1 MTLMMLLWQFILIGL
16 LTFGGG
22 LVAVTLLFEVFVET
36 GLITETWF
44 YHMLTISESTPG
56 PIAINLA
63 TYLGF
68 DQFGVLGGVLATL
81 GFVLPSIGLLW
92 VIYPLYQRYRDSEYV
107 IEGMAWLRAAV
118 LGLILV
124 TLVRMAIKVYLIATP
139 VWIPSLGLILL
150 GTILLPILKNR
161 PYAIL
166 AIGAVFGMIFF

>member
-1 MTLMMLLWQFILIGL
+1 MTLLTLIFQFALVGL

-22 LVAVTLLFEVFVET
+22 LVAVTLLFDVFVKT

-68 DQFGVLGGVLATL
+68 DQFGFLGGVFATF
-81 GFVLPSIGLLW
+81 GFIFPSIVLLW
-92 VIYPLYQRYRDSEYV
+92 SIYPVYQRYRQSKYV
-107 IEGMAWLRAAV
+107 VEAMAWLRAAV
-118 LGLILV
+118 LGLIVV

-161 PYAIL
+161 PYVLL

>member
-1 MTLMMLLWQFILIGL
+1 
-16 LTFGGG
+16 
-22 LVAVTLLFEVFVET
+22 
-36 GLITETWF
+36 
-44 YHMLTISESTPG
+44 
-56 PIAINLA
+56 
-63 TYLGF
+63 
-68 DQFGVLGGVLATL
+68 VLATL
-81 GFVLPSIGLLW
+81 GFILPSIGLLW